1 MKKEKCNAIP
11 IAIGITLLIA
21 CGQGSMFTFGIIMPD
36 IINDTGFA
44 MPAVLLL
51 ATFSTGGTFVGNLFV
66 GTVMSK
72 LSSKWTLF
80 LGCVLI
86 PVHFAVYSVSSQ
98 LWMLYAAGALSG
110 IATAFIMAPAS
121 VILSNWFVA
130 KRNTVISVAFGG
142 MNIGGALFMLAAG
155 RMVGAFGWRKIE
167 LINAAI
173 VLVFSLAIGLLV
185 IKDKPSD
192 IGQKAY
198 GHNQASDE
206 DSDAAD
212 GEQAGVSA
220 KEAYRSPSFWI
231 LFAGFFI
238 IISVG
243 YCFTNLGPTYMTGM
257 GMDMSAASSYASV
270 YSMIAV
276 GGAVVAGTIADKFGE
291 KVYLIYC
298 GALALLGSLLLTSG
312 NISAVAMIPAVL
324 CLGLAEPI
332 SNSSAALLTNSCF
345 GMKEY
350 YKIVGFMQGAL
361 SFGAAVMVPVVGAI
375 AEMSDMGLALK
386 AAAGF
391 TVFGVVLLF
400 IALKLAPVKK
410 AA

>member
-1 MKKEKCNAIP
+1 MKNEKCNAIP

-21 CGQGSMFTFGIIMPD
+21 CGQGSMFTFGILMSD
-36 IINDTGFA
+36 IISDTGFS

-80 LGCVLI
+80 LGCILI
-86 PVHFAVYSVSSQ
+86 PVHFTIYSVSTQ

-121 VILSNWFVA
+121 VLLSNWFVA

-155 RMVGAFGWRKIE
+155 RLVGQLGWRKVE

-173 VLVFSLAIGLLV
+173 VLVISLLIGLFV
-185 IKDKPSD
+185 IREKPSD
-192 IGQKAY
+192 LGQKAY
-198 GHNQASDE
+198 GYDQTPDVE
-206 DSDAAD
+206 DTAGSN
-212 GEQAGVSA
+212 GSGVSA
-220 KEAYRSPSFWI
+220 KDAYRSPSFWI

-243 YCFTNLGPTYMTGM
+243 YCFTNLGPTYMTSLGM
-257 GMDMSAASSYASV
+257 EMSTASSYASV
-270 YSMIAV
+270 YSMVAV
-276 GGAVVAGTIADKFGE
+276 AGAVVAGTIADKFGE
-291 KVYLIYC
+291 KAYLIY
-298 GALALLGSLLLTSG
+298 GGLLAVLGSLLLTSG
-312 NISAVAMIPAVL
+312 NISIAIMIPAVL

-332 SNSSAALLTNSCF
+332 SNSSAALLTSSCF

-375 AEMSDMGLALK
+375 AEAVGMGLALK

-391 TVFGVVLLF
+391 YRSRRG
-400 IALKLAPVKK
+400 APASRTKYGANEK
-410 AA
+410 T